1 MDQGVNYGSLN
12 ALVHKMTMC
21 SVDTFAEVESLLAN
35 HLSEM
40 GQGLVWSDRVG
51 FWNNIYVEFET
62 HEVYICNPF
71 FKKTS

>member
-12 ALVHKMTMC
+12 ALVHKMTVC

-40 GQGLVWSDRVG
+40 GEGLVWSDRVG
-51 FWNNIYVEFET
+51 F
-62 HEVYICNPF
+62 
-71 FKKTS
+71 